1 MLTFTS
7 CQKDDA
13 PQETVQEGPEFQ
25 VEKLTRSQLENNR
38 SLRKAL
44 KDAKENLGISVAQKS
59 FYDSINGF
67 YIEDSEVNHVSSGDY
82 ESYTFKITDSSDTT
96 HLKNMVFSKQIDSTY
111 QAFIV
116 AYDLNYISLD
126 DIRQG
131 NIPQDLFQY
140 VTYTPVN
147 SGFQYKMNVNYI
159 GSGDCVGSTEIIP
172 GRNCTVGNH
181 EFGEPCDLESNDW
194 RRAQEATLLV
204 IMELCVGSSSGGG
217 NSDGGNNPPPDNTYP
232 GGLSGFPDGGND
244 TPPSNGD
251 NSGDPTEPN
260 NNDTQT
266 EPCLSLSNGDCAGVI
281 SSPIFTVDFEEKSK
295 LYNSLNLEDRIY
307 LSNNSL
313 LEDILLETLDFED
326 DSELDKEISKVVID
340 LAKVYDGE
348 GSTSEIDPTEIIQ
361 KLQQAVSEGITSTAE
376 AAHKLYVVLTKLQNL
391 YPSATSDINTFVINP
406 IRISMLQLTNTNVD
420 QMQWMDLLLVW
431 TFELGGNY
439 DGMVNNS
446 DLNPN
451 NDAVLINI
459 HGIDKPLISGDG
471 TNDPNK
477 NVKDLSEPFDVSQI
491 PDSQQGSVNAVRQ
504 LALQSIQNNQIPA
517 PPLQSSFSSTF
528 SYGQNE
534 FYDGISNLNIA
545 TAFLGSYSVSA
556 VVTNNMDGT
565 YDITFEL
572 SNTTGWESGT
582 RLRKD
587 GPDSNSQHDAV
598 IPNKP
603 RGSGIN
609 MGGNIKQN
617 FKWTETYP

>member
-1 MLTFTS
+1 MAMFSITS
-7 CQKDDA
+7 CEKDDTSLETIQEQ
-13 PQETVQEGPEFQ
+13 PQFKI
-25 VEKLTRSQLENNR
+25 EKLTGSQLTNNH
-38 SLRKAL
+38 SLNKAL
-44 KDAKENLGISVAQKS
+44 SGAKESLGINTFQKS
-59 FYDSINGF
+59 VYDSINGF
-67 YIEDSEVNHVSSGDY
+67 YIEDTDVNYLSSGTY
-82 ESYTFKITDSSDTT
+82 ESYTFKITDPSDTT
-96 HLKNMVFSKQIDSTY
+96 HLKNMVFSKQKDSTY

-116 AYDLNYISLD
+116 AYDLNSISLENLK
-126 DIRQG
+126 QG
-131 NIPQDLFQY
+131 NVPSDLTGY
-140 VTYTPVN
+140 VIYTPIN
-147 SGFQYKMNVNYI
+147 SDFQFKTDITYL
-159 GSGDCVGSTEIIP
+159 GEGDCVGSTQISP
-172 GRNCTVGNH
+172 RSRCN
-181 EFGEPCDLESNDW
+181 
-194 RRAQEATLLV
+194 
-204 IMELCVGSSSGGG
+204 GGG
-217 NSDGGNNPPPDNTYP
+217 NHSDPNDPKCKADKKAGYQEVIVTMIPCPRTGGGLGNNPPNDTGADLTGGDNP
-232 GGLSGFPDGGND
+232 GG
-244 TPPSNGD
+244 TGD
-251 NSGDPTEPN
+251 DNAIGN
-260 NNDTQT
+260 NNSNTLVD
-266 EPCLSLSNGDCAGVI
+266 EPCNDQLTLSNGDCAGVI
-281 SSPIFTVDFEEKSK
+281 TSPVFTVDFEEKSK
-295 LYNSLNLEDRIY
+295 LYNSLDLEDKSY

-313 LEDILLETLDFED
+313 LEDILLETLDFEN

-391 YPSATSDINTFVINP
+391 YPGATSDINTFVINP
-406 IRISMLQLTNTNVD
+406 IRISMLQLTNTDVD

-459 HGIDKPLISGDG
+459 HGIGKPLISGDG

-477 NVKDLSEPFDVSQI
+477 NVKDLNEPFDVNQI

-517 PPLQSSFSSTF
+517 PPIQSSFSSTF

>member
-1 MLTFTS
+1 MTKICNGHWS
-7 CQKDDA
+7 GYD
-13 PQETVQEGPEFQ
+13 PEGTERLIFAG
-25 VEKLTRSQLENNR
+25 KQLENGKTL
-38 SLRKAL
+38 S
-44 KDAKENLGISVAQKS
+44 
-59 FYDSINGF
+59 
-67 YIEDSEVNHVSSGDY
+67 DY
-82 ESYTFKITDSSDTT
+82 
-96 HLKNMVFSKQIDSTY
+96 
-111 QAFIV
+111 
-116 AYDLNYISLD
+116 
-126 DIRQG
+126 
-131 NIPQDLFQY
+131 NI
-140 VTYTPVN
+140 
-147 SGFQYKMNVNYI
+147 I
-159 GSGDCVGSTEIIP
+159 GG
-172 GRNCTVGNH
+172 
-181 EFGEPCDLESNDW
+181 
-194 RRAQEATLLV
+194 
-204 IMELCVGSSSGGG
+204 
-217 NSDGGNNPPPDNTYP
+217 
-232 GGLSGFPDGGND
+232 
-244 TPPSNGD
+244 
-251 NSGDPTEPN
+251 
-260 NNDTQT
+260 
-266 EPCLSLSNGDCAGVI
+266 
-281 SSPIFTVDFEEKSK
+281 
-295 LYNSLNLEDRIY
+295 
-307 LSNNSL
+307 
-313 LEDILLETLDFED
+313 ETLDFED